1 MSRAG
6 HFTLKTAVETTNGH
20 RAAQP
25 QPKRSAG
32 LPTRS
37 RGEGKTVWA
46 SRQACAW
53 EGRSSGIGILTAPI
67 SLTPAGTV
75 IALSAVGT
83 FDNQP
88 NRSMGTASLRRVG
101 GTFQAM
107 ADFTPVGSAMVR
119 VEVFRGSNLVGSA
132 VVPPGGRARRCF
144 YPLTVRLRWRLE
156 KALAPGAIRD
166 PAECKSAPR
175 LRAPITQEMFRL
187 AGALPPD
194 FPITQA

>member
-144 YPLTVRLRWRLE
+144 IHSLFDFDGGWRKPSLPE
-156 KALAPGAIRD
+156 QSAIRQN
-166 PAECKSAPR
+166 ANPR
-175 LRAPITQEMFRL
+175 HAFGRRSPKKCSGWRVRCPPI
-187 AGALPPD
+187 
-194 FPITQA
+194 FP